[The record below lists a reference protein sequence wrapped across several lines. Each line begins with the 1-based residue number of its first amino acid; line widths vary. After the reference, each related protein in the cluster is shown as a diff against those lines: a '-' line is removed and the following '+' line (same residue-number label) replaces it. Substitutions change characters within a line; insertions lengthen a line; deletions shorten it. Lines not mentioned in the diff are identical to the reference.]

1 MKKIIRLTE
10 NDLIKLVKRVIKE
23 QTQNI
28 RKENRLLIG
37 DFETPTWVG
46 KVVWK
51 DLRVRID
58 KRLGKPNVQR
68 GQGFNIPEL
77 PNGVNVLISSQQ
89 ITSSLT
95 NYLNTILGLSL
106 SQMKGKLKYSKGGVD
121 FNSINTQYI
130 NSVLSPLLDGLGVP
144 PEPTQNDIDR
154 FLQRRLPEIISQ
166 NPGSLLELL
175 NKHKINVSKFT
186 QNIEKQGVTGFD
198 MGTSSYKNLKMSDVA
213 FNDTLS
219 LILEIS
225 IENRGA
231 TSENDFKTILNN
243 VYTSYSQY
251 IENTW
256 RGDSNVINI
265 PSLEG
270 LLEVDPRLASKINE
284 NGGVKNLNLSIP
296 KIVVKIETINPGK
309 FNIT

>member
-106 SQMKGKLKYSKGGVD
+106 SQMKGKLKYSKGGAD

-309 FNIT
+309 FNIV